1 MLKLRLVEQVEE
13 EDHGQADHQPH
24 AQVLVKCV
32 QNLALTTNQS
42 DGRWYHR
49 LHCFGNLNV

>member
-1 MLKLRLVEQVEE
+1 MLELRLVEQVEE

-32 QNLALTTNQS
+32 QNLTPAASQ
-42 DGRWYHR
+42 
-49 LHCFGNLNV
+49 